1 MVVAEVVVVAAV
13 MVVVVV
19 VDGLG
24 RRGVARS
31 PERESENFPFFN
43 VSIFFFRHGGSYF
56 FHI

>member
-1 MVVAEVVVVAAV
+1 MGEAAGLMAVAEVVVVAAV

-31 PERESENFPFFN
+31 PEREREVVQPPN
-43 VSIFFFRHGGSYF
+43 
-56 FHI
+56 